1 MKKIRG
7 SLLQFMIRDTDC
19 ITGKTSNT
27 SDNDISFTSSATMDT
42 NNPAIPE
49 IMLPDCAENSE
60 TTETSVTKEKV
71 SANSV
76 MGHAEAAVFDLPTDS
91 DCI

>member
-7 SLLQFMIRDTDC
+7 SLLQFMSRDTDY
-19 ITGKTSNT
+19 ITGKASNT

-49 IMLPDCAENSE
+49 IMLPDCAE
-60 TTETSVTKEKV
+60 KR
-71 SANSV
+71 
-76 MGHAEAAVFDLPTDS
+76 
-91 DCI
+91 